1 MKATLPSC
9 LSLEMPDRSLSF
21 ISMMQMNYMGA
32 DLAPLIVQ
40 KVTTLEYLS
49 GKHIAI
55 DANNAL
61 YQFLSIIRTPDGTS
75 LSHNGKT
82 TSHLVGLLYR
92 TTKLISDYDIRIVY
106 VFDGLPPQI
115 KFAELERRKRVK
127 EKSMS
132 EWAQALR
139 EGDIRKA
146 FSKSVMTS
154 RLTREMI
161 DESKQLLDLL
171 GVPWVQAPS
180 EAEAQAAFMARKGVW
195 ASGSQDYDSLL
206 FGSPRVVRYVSTEG
220 RYRMRAEKSKPEIIE
235 LESVLAYNGITREQL
250 IDISILSGNDF
261 FSGIKGIGPK
271 RALEIV
277 KRYGGVEGLPQDM
290 KDVLPENVS
299 EIKTFFLNPPVS
311 EQYDVSYTRCNEKGL
326 SSFLEERGFSEKAVA
341 IVRERMKRLKR
352 KQGTLEDWI

>member
-1 MKATLPSC
+1 MEATLPLY
-9 LSLEMPDRSLSF
+9 LSLGLPYKSPSF
-21 ISMMQMNYMGA
+21 ISMKQMDYMGA
-32 DLAPLIVQ
+32 DLAPLIVR
-40 KVTTLEYLS
+40 KVTTLEHLS

-61 YQFLSIIRTPDGTS
+61 YQFLSIIRTPDGTP
-75 LSHNGKT
+75 LSHDGKT

-92 TTKLISDYDIRIVY
+92 TTKLICDYDIGIVY
-106 VFDGLPPQI
+106 VFDGPPPQI
-115 KFAELERRKRVK
+115 KFAELEKRRRAK
-127 EKSMS
+127 EKSMD

-139 EGDIRKA
+139 EGDTRKA

-154 RLTREMI
+154 RLTRDMI
-161 DESKQLLDLL
+161 VESKQLLDLL

-180 EAEAQAAFMARKGVW
+180 EAEAQAAYMARKGLW

-220 RYRMRAEKSKPEIIE
+220 RYRMRAEKSRPEIIE
-235 LESVLAYNGITREQL
+235 LESVLANNGITREQL

-261 FSGIKGIGPK
+261 FPGIKGIGPK

-290 KDVLPENVS
+290 KDNLPKNVS

-311 EQYDVSYTRCNEKGL
+311 EQYEVSYKRCDGKEL
-326 SSFLEERGFSEKAVA
+326 SSFLEERGFSKKAVVIA
-341 IVRERMKRLKR
+341 MERMKHLRG
-352 KQGTLEDWI
+352 KQGILEDWI